1 MVSGLHSRI
10 FGTKSPI
17 GIIQTI
23 NIIQTIV
30 AKIAVITT
38 TAGEMRN
45 FVVFSIFRFT
55 LDTFVRYNKDTG
67 LSVRL
72 EVVYLSH
79 YISKQIKSF
88 INLFEGDFLC

>member
-55 LDTFVRYNKDTG
+55 LDTFERYNKDTG
-67 LSVRL
+67 NDTIRSIRFYRHLGTVGRN
-72 EVVYLSH
+72 V
-79 YISKQIKSF
+79 
-88 INLFEGDFLC
+88 CR